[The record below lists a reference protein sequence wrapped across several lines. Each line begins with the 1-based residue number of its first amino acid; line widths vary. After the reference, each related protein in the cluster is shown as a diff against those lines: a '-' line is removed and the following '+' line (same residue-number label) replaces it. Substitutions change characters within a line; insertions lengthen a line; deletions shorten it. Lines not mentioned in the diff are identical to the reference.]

1 MAAKPRYEVVEHTA
15 DIRIRMRADTLESLF
30 ADAAYGMF
38 DLITGAEAIR
48 PAIPRQVSISANDY
62 EELMVNWLTELLF
75 IFETEK
81 LVFSEFTIEEIDQA
95 HIRATARGETFSPG
109 RHEPNMDIKAVTY
122 YGLHVV
128 REDSAWT
135 ATVVFDI

>member
-1 MAAKPRYEVVEHTA
+1 MTDKPKYEVVEHTA
-15 DIRIRMRADTLESLF
+15 DIRIRLRAGTLEELF
-30 ADAAYGMF
+30 ANGAYGMF
-38 DLITGAEAIR
+38 DLITNAQTIR
-48 PAIPRQVSISANDY
+48 PAIPWQVSVTAHDY

-81 LVFSEFTIEEIDQA
+81 LVFSEFAIEEIDKS
-95 HIRATARGETFSPG
+95 HLRATARGEKFSPD

-128 REDSAWT
+128 KEDSTWT